1 MVVAEM
7 QDKALSLGKLV
18 DDVIGNYADDD
29 TASIALPSG
38 HAASTKSLRYLTC
51 FTNVIFCQGSK
62 PDEETVS
69 KYIKIIEPK
78 IFNAWNAIELPELK
92 QNLPKPSTSN
102 VYWYTRSMQMY
113 GKLLM
118 VANVSLRYHHK

>member
-1 MVVAEM
+1 MCLERRW
-7 QDKALSLGKLV
+7 SLKSKIKLEFRQLG
-18 DDVIGNYADDD
+18 DDVIGNYVDDD

-51 FTNVIFCQGSK
+51 FTNLISCHGSK
-62 PDEETVS
+62 PVEETV
-69 KYIKIIEPK
+69 IKHIERIEPK
-78 IFNAWNAIELPELK
+78 IFNTRNVFHLLQLK

-113 GKLLM
+113 GKLP
-118 VANVSLRYHHK
+118 SSTRG